1 MEDEFAALSGTLDM
15 PAVAAAAVVP
25 DDASDLAYATRAI
38 YVGQGGALAVRM
50 VSGDEVTLAEVQP
63 GMIYPLRVTRVL
75 ATGTTAGGLVA
86 LR

>member
-1 MEDEFAALSGTLDM
+1 MEDEFATLSGTLDM

-25 DDASDLAYATRAI
+25 DDAADLAHATRAL

-63 GMIYPLRVTRVL
+63 GMIYPLRVARVM
-75 ATGTTAGGLVA
+75 ATGTTASGLVA

>member
-1 MEDEFAALSGTLDM
+1 MEDDFAGLSGTLEM
-15 PAVAAAAVVP
+15 PASAAAAITP
-25 DDASDLAYATRAI
+25 DDVADLAHATRAL

-50 VSGDEVTLAEVQP
+50 LSGDEVTLAEVQT

-75 ATGTTAGGLVA
+75 ATGTTASGLVA